1 MVSHSMVRFYLTLLL
16 VTTLACTKAQEIP
29 QQLRDR
35 VEFNIDGLFQGVYSE
50 VYEQPL
56 EVTYTVPCPN
66 GQASRTGMDFY
77 IDDNIRTSDDDDYYA
92 NVWDKGHMAPA
103 AAFSCDKETLR
114 KTFTYLNSALQH
126 QGLNRGQWNQLE
138 SFERDLAN
146 FFTVKVKI
154 EVLFEGN
161 LKVLSA
167 GATVPSGFR
176 KTLEFADK
184 IVTFEFPN
192 ADTKGTDWID
202 YKK

>member
-1 MVSHSMVRFYLTLLL
+1 MLFMIVKKMQSKKMAQMNTLNVIINFMVSHLMVRFYLTLVL
-16 VTTLACTKAQEIP
+16 VITFACTKAQEIP

-77 IDDNIRTSDDDDYYA
+77 TDDSIHTSDDDDYYA
-92 NVWDKGHMAPA
+92 NVWDKGHLAPA

-126 QGLNRGQWNQLE
+126 
-138 SFERDLAN
+138 
-146 FFTVKVKI
+146 
-154 EVLFEGN
+154 
-161 LKVLSA
+161 
-167 GATVPSGFR
+167 
-176 KTLEFADK
+176 
-184 IVTFEFPN
+184 
-192 ADTKGTDWID
+192 
-202 YKK
+202 